1 MTTLAQYMKSMETYK
16 PYAAMLLVQIIY
28 AGMALFSKK
37 AISGEEGMNSYVF
50 VTYRQ
55 AFATLAL
62 APFALFIKSEKAVP
76 LSSMVLLK
84 IFLISFFGLTLSLNL
99 YYIAIKHTTAT
110 FAAATTNVIP
120 AITFAMAL
128 LLRMER
134 LSIRKV
140 HGIAKVVGSAV
151 GVSGA
156 LVYALVK
163 GPALKGPALVNHNDS
178 SSKHGPLKHCC
189 SKGDWLKGSLVMI
202 LANTLWSLWL
212 VLQGR
217 MVKQYPAKVR
227 FITINCAFSC
237 IQSAIVAVILERE
250 ASAWKLGWN
259 IHLYSIAYCGV
270 IVTGLAYW
278 LQLWAIQ
285 KKGPVFAAMFTPLA
299 LIVAA
304 IFSAIVWKEVVYLG
318 SVGGA
323 VLLVGGL
330 YLVLW
335 GKNKEEQ
342 HSKSNGKISNQDME
356 AAENA
361 DAKDETTTTRE
372 FNAHQ
377 SNDEIDTRPYNRHT
391 TDQLIIGGLEHENV
405 TP

>member
-1 MTTLAQYMKSMETYK
+1 METQK
-16 PYAAMLLVQIIY
+16 PYIVLVFLQLIF
-28 AGMALFSKK
+28 AGMALFSKA
-37 AISGEEGMNSYVF
+37 AISGDGGMSTCIF
-50 VTYRQ
+50 VTYRL
-55 AFATLAL
+55 AFGTVAL
-62 APFALFIKSEKAVP
+62 TPFALFLKSEKAVP
-76 LSSMVLLK
+76 LSYNVLWK
-84 IFLISFFGLTLSLNL
+84 IFLLSLIGQTVALNL
-99 YYIAIKHTTAT
+99 YNYALNYTTAT
-110 FAAATTNVIP
+110 FAAATTNAIP
-120 AITFAMAL
+120 ATTFILAV
-128 LLRMER
+128 LLRMEK
-134 LSIRKV
+134 LSVRRV
-140 HGIAKVVGSAV
+140 HGIVKIIGSVV

-156 LVYALVK
+156 LVFALV
-163 GPALKGPALVNHNDS
+163 KGPALVNHNDS

>member
-163 GPALKGPALVNHNDS
+163 GPALVNKPGSSDHHDS

-212 VLQGR
+212 VL
-217 MVKQYPAKVR
+217 
-227 FITINCAFSC
+227 
-237 IQSAIVAVILERE
+237 QSAIVAVILERE